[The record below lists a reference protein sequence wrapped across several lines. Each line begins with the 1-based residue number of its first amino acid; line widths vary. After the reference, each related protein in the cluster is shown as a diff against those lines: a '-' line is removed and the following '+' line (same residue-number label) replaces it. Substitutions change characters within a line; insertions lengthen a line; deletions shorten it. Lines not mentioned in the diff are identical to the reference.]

1 MLDVFKSVN
10 VSEFDESNAAK
21 SGVGLNDKLID

>member
-10 VSEFDESNAAK
+10 ISECDEINAAK